1 MDRLESMSTF
11 LTAVD
16 AGSLSAAAR
25 KLRAPLPTV
34 SRKVS
39 ELETYLRTKLFQ
51 RTNRRLILTEAGR
64 SYAAAC
70 RRVLE
75 DLAEAERTA
84 AGEYRDPRGELTIT
98 APIVFGRIHVLP
110 VAIDFLKAYP
120 DIAIRLA
127 LADRVVSLQEENV
140 DLAVRIGELPDSGL
154 IATRVGSIRRMTCG
168 SPKYLSQRGRP
179 KRPQDLRSHDCITFD
194 GLSSPD
200 SWTFLDGRS
209 TVAIDV
215 HSRLIVNTA
224 EAALD
229 AAVAGVGLT
238 RLLSY
243 QAADALRAGK
253 LHAVLEKFEPP
264 VWPLS
269 LVYPGQGLLPL
280 KLRAFLDFA
289 VPRLKSRLEQH

>member
-25 KLRAPLPTV
+25 KLRAPLATV

-39 ELETYLRTKLFQ
+39 ELETHLRTKLFQ